1 MGAKMKLFN
10 HSLMLSHSLC
20 FTLFFL
26 IFTSFELSA
35 NTQIDKTEKN
45 LFERIG
51 GIEVLEKVV
60 DETVEASVN
69 NPKTQRSFK
78 DIKLKTLK
86 KSIVQHLCHLTG
98 GGCVYEG
105 ESMKKAH
112 ADAKITSAEFEVF
125 VEIFRASLGRHVGTR
140 EKNELLKILAPMK
153 RDIVGKPPTNLM
165 AF

>member
-1 MGAKMKLFN
+1 MRLFN
-10 HSLMLSHSLC
+10 HSLMLGITFS
-20 FTLFFL
+20 FL
-26 IFTSFELSA
+26 LLTSFKLSA
-35 NTQIDKTEKN
+35 NAQTDDTEKN

-51 GIEVLEKVV
+51 GIEVLEKIV
-60 DETVEASVN
+60 DETVDASVN

-112 ADAKITSAEFEVF
+112 ADAKISTAEFEVF
-125 VEIFRASLGRHVGTR
+125 VEIFRTALSRHVGTR

-153 RDIVGKPPTNLM
+153 RDIVSQKSFNLI